1 MKIRSVKQIGT
12 RGFSFGSVFPQPRNQ
27 TDCIPFAAPVRINHP
42 LVRPKPRR
50 LRRWHGRFAFPI
62 AGAVFGGC
70 AVGREQIERFDVVN
84 AAAVVAFI
92 AGVALLA
99 GVALIAFHLCP
110 GITLRGF
117 RRLLF
122 KVGVDPDVVKSRS
135 ARRGGEVH
143 LSVCAV
149 GVCRVRV
156 ACQTV
161 LSGVARRALLAFH
174 LCPLI
179 SFRLGGV
186 GAVFIDTRSHVDE
199 LSAVGVRRGEVLK
212 RFVGQTVRVCDV

>member
-1 MKIRSVKQIGT
+1 M
-12 RGFSFGSVFPQPRNQ
+12 
-27 TDCIPFAAPVRINHP
+27 PVRINHP

-50 LRRWHGRFAFPI
+50 LRRWHGRFASPT
-62 AGAVFGGC
+62 ADAVFGGC

-84 AAAVVAFI
+84 VAAVVALL
-92 AGVALLA
+92 ARVALLA
-99 GVALIAFHLCP
+99 FHHCP
-110 GITLRGF
+110 GITPRVLRC
-117 RRLLF
+117 LLF
-122 KVGVDPDVVKSRS
+122 KISVDSDIVESRS
-135 ARRGGEVH
+135 AGRRGEVH